1 MPELPEVQ
9 TVTSALNSTIKNL
22 VVKRI
27 EIKRKNLRFN
37 IPSNMKTVL
46 PGRKVVNIY
55 RRAKYG
61 IINFD
66 NGYSI
71 IFHLGMS
78 GSIVIQ
84 NQLDF
89 VLGKHD
95 HIIFEFFDKNK
106 IISCIYRDPR
116 RFGFFLFYKNS
127 SNKFKNYFN
136 KVGQEP
142 LSSKFSIDKFYKL
155 INSKNTSIKSAL
167 LDQRVLAGLGNIY
180 VCESLFLSSI
190 RPTRKCKNLSYN
202 ETKNL
207 YINIVKVLTKA
218 IDEGGTSLKDHK
230 NISGEIGYFQNFLS
244 VYDKKGKK
252 CANKNCN
259 MLIKKIIQNGRSSF
273 FCQKCQ
279 K

>member
-46 PGRKVVNIY
+46 PGRKVVKVY

-95 HIIFEFFDKNK
+95 HIIFEFF
-106 IISCIYRDPR
+106 S
-116 RFGFFLFYKNS
+116 
-127 SNKFKNYFN
+127 
-136 KVGQEP
+136 
-142 LSSKFSIDKFYKL
+142 
-155 INSKNTSIKSAL
+155 
-167 LDQRVLAGLGNIY
+167 
-180 VCESLFLSSI
+180 
-190 RPTRKCKNLSYN
+190 
-202 ETKNL
+202 
-207 YINIVKVLTKA
+207 
-218 IDEGGTSLKDHK
+218 
-230 NISGEIGYFQNFLS
+230 
-244 VYDKKGKK
+244 
-252 CANKNCN
+252 
-259 MLIKKIIQNGRSSF
+259 
-273 FCQKCQ
+273 
-279 K
+279 